1 MAWRGVWLVVLI
13 FAVLSPMAARASSD
27 GDCRPSWKIAGTGS
41 NTCSNLAVLQPG
53 NDTRANLL
61 LLLAGQDDVQPAP
74 VRPDGGEESKA
85 LAAPSDWATF
95 RGVLYPSASVGGNGL
110 YAAGEGSRCRS
121 NDAGTTDF
129 VTALKAEQGVT
140 VGEKDELIA
149 ARQGLRP
156 DCTGAGA
163 GQQAVSTAAEHAQS
177 PLAKDFA
184 AYLSGAAAFYAGDF
198 DAAARH
204 FAALNGSAQPWLR
217 ESGRYLLG
225 RVEVNHLQAGAFDEY
240 GNLREVPQRDVG
252 KATEAETALQDYLT
266 AYPNGRYAASAR
278 GLLRRVYW
286 MSGANAKLLADYER
300 LLGEK
305 TSERGISDADLAQE
319 LDSKLLPLLGA
330 EQVRSPLLLATL
342 DLVRMRKG
350 GALGGEAC
358 CSKALTLDELNG
370 QREFFAGKTELFDFL
385 VASYQ
390 LHVARQPR
398 PVLGLIADRAQ
409 QKSYSNLEFSRQVLR
424 GQALD
429 AVKDRNARAFWL
441 DLVEGASPASQR
453 LVVELALAL
462 HDERAG
468 KPERSFEPASP
479 VRNQTIR
486 QTLLQYSAGPR
497 LLRQQAGDA
506 AAPTAERATALHA
519 LLYRDL
525 TRGAYKAFAGDLARV
540 PVDAKPEADTGDAEG
555 DGAPSSKVF
564 VKPETMSDFACPD
577 LKSSVATLAANPR
590 DIGGRLCLGEFIRL
604 NDLDRAF
611 LDTPPAKDEL
621 GGKGVQF
628 PGRKFSRLGDYR
640 SIIGFARATSDQKA
654 YALYRAVWC
663 FAPSGKNGCDDSE
676 VPIAQRKAWFQA
688 LKRDYPQSR
697 WAQSLE
703 YYW

>member
-1 MAWRGVWLVVLI
+1 MARRGVWFFVLI
-13 FAVLSPMAARASSD
+13 VAVLSPIAARASSD
-27 GDCRPSWKIAGTGS
+27 GDCKPSWKIAGTGS

-61 LLLAGQDDVQPAP
+61 LLLAGQDDAQPAP
-74 VRPDGGEESKA
+74 VRSDEEEASKV
-85 LAAPSDWATF
+85 LAEPSDWATF
-95 RGVLYPSASVGGNGL
+95 RSALYPPPSTGGNGL

-121 NDAGTTDF
+121 NDAGTADF
-129 VTALKAEQGVT
+129 VMALRAEQGVT
-140 VGEKDELIA
+140 SAERDELIA

-156 DCTGAGA
+156 DCSGAGA
-163 GQQAVSTAAEHAQS
+163 GREAVSAAAEHAQS

-204 FAALNGSAQPWLR
+204 FAALSRSTQPWLR

-240 GNLREVPQRDVG
+240 GNLREVPQRDTG
-252 KATEAETALQDYLT
+252 KATEAETGLQDYLT
-266 AYPNGRYAASAR
+266 AYPNGRYATSAR

-286 MSGANAKLLADYER
+286 MSGANAKLLAEYER
-300 LLGEK
+300 LVEQK
-305 TSERGISDADLAQE
+305 ASERGISDADLAQE

-330 EQVRSPLLLATL
+330 EQVRSPVLLATL

-350 GALGGEAC
+350 GTLSGEAC
-358 CSKALTLDELNG
+358 CSKALTLEELNG
-370 QREFFAGKTELFDFL
+370 QREFFAGKTDLFDYL

-390 LHVARQPR
+390 FHVARQPR
-398 PVLGLIADRAQ
+398 AVLGLLPDRAQ
-409 QKSYSNLEFSRQVLR
+409 QKSYGNLEFSRQVLR
-424 GQALD
+424 GLALD
-429 AVKDRNARAFWL
+429 SVKDRNARGFWL
-441 DLVEGASPASQR
+441 DLIQGASPVSQR
-453 LVVELALAL
+453 LVIELALAL

-468 KPERSFEPASP
+468 TPEHIFEPASP
-479 VRNQTIR
+479 VRNETIR
-486 QTLLQYSAGPR
+486 QTLLRYSAGPQ
-497 LLRQQAGDA
+497 LLRRQAGDA
-506 AAPTAERATALHA
+506 AASPAERATALYT

-525 TRGAYKAFAGDLARV
+525 TRGAYKAFPGDVALV
-540 PVDAKPEADTGDAEG
+540 PADAKVETDPGDARG
-555 DGAPSSKVF
+555 DDPPSSDLF
-564 VKPETMSDFACPD
+564 VKPQTASDFTCPD
-577 LKSSVATLAANPR
+577 LKSSVATLSANQR
-590 DIGGRLCLGEFIRL
+590 DITGRLCLGEFIRL

-628 PGRKFSRLGDYR
+628 PGRKFSRLDTYR
-640 SIIGFARATSDQKA
+640 TVIGAAGATSDQKA

-663 FAPSGKNGCDDSE
+663 FAPTGKNGCDDSE
-676 VPIAQRKAWFQA
+676 VPAAQRKAWFKA